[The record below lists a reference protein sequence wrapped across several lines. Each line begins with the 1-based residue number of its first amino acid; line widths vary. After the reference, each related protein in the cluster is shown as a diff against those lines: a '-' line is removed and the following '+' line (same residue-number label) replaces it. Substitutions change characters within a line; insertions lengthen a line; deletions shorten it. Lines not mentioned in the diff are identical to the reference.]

1 LDIAGWYL
9 TPIHP
14 VAELDYDK
22 IGYKTG
28 LCINSEQM
36 INRVVHLPTGKGLT
50 QDSLIAIID
59 ILKNHRPATN

>member
-1 LDIAGWYL
+1 
-9 TPIHP
+9 

-22 IGYKTG
+22 IGYKTD
-28 LCINSEQM
+28 LYINSEQM